1 MIAVPFA
8 ILVVLIVIG
17 MPIGFALLVAAV
29 ATLYTLGLA
38 PITFIPDVLEDSV
51 QHFTLLAIPFFL
63 LAAELLTAGGLIDRI
78 FDLARALV
86 GRPWNA
92 VLLIAFVV
100 AMFWHATLG
109 LQVVIEDYVHT
120 RWKEVSLL
128 VLVKFL
134 AVLGALASVLAV
146 LRIALGA

>member
-1 MIAVPFA
+1 MSAKDLRHPIKRARGLGSAQSGVGHWWMQRVTA
-8 ILVVLIVIG
+8 SALVVLGLWFLVTVLRLAHAD
-17 MPIGFALLVAAV
+17 FATAHALVA
-29 ATLYTLGLA
+29 
-38 PITFIPDVLEDSV
+38 
-51 QHFTLLAIPFFL
+51 
-63 LAAELLTAGGLIDRI
+63 
-78 FDLARALV
+78 
-86 GRPWNA
+86 RPWNA
-92 VLLIAFVV
+92 VLLIAFVI
-100 AMFWHATLG
+100 AMFWHAVLG